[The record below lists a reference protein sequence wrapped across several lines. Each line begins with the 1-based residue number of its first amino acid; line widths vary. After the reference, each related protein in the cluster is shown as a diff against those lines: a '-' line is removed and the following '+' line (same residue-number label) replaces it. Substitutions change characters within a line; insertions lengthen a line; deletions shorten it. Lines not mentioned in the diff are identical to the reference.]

1 MSRTPRSARSAQGTV
16 HSHRG
21 VLSDPGK
28 GIGRYLVHSILMHLA
43 LVIAS
48 LAAWAGSEPPPP
60 LAPDAFFVSAVV
72 LPKADDLPD
81 KPTRAPKPKPGDT
94 GTKVEPPPKPNEM
107 VLPEKEAP
115 KTKGPE
121 PKKKEP
127 PPKKD
132 EPKPKKKSR
141 ADLLATLGD
150 VSDKDRFATDL
161 DGDADAKPTALDP
174 RFGKKMSK
182 YDRTVHDRVKDK
194 WQPGVALVNQ
204 ITQGVTTVV
213 SFTIKENGSI
223 ADIAVADGSGNYA
236 YDMSCA
242 VAVQKVGRLPPPPR
256 APWPVSILFR
266 PEERK

>member
-1 MSRTPRSARSAQGTV
+1 MSRTPRSAQGT
-16 HSHRG
+16 SHAHKG

-28 GIGRYLVHSILMHLA
+28 GIGRYLVHSVLMHAA
-43 LVIAS
+43 LMVAS
-48 LAAWAGSEPPPP
+48 LVAWAGSEPPPP
-60 LAPDAFFVSAVV
+60 LAPEAFFVSAVV

-81 KPTRAPKPKPGDT
+81 KPTRAPKPTPGDA

-115 KTKGPE
+115 KKKGPE
-121 PKKKEP
+121 PKKKKSP
-127 PPKKD
+127 PEKE
-132 EPKPKKKSR
+132 EPKPKKSR
-141 ADLLATLGD
+141 ADLLATMGD
-150 VSDKDRFATDL
+150 ISDQDRFATDL

-204 ITQGVTTVV
+204 IKQGMTAVV
-213 SFTIKENGSI
+213 SFTVKENGSI

-256 APWPVSILFR
+256 APWSVSILFR